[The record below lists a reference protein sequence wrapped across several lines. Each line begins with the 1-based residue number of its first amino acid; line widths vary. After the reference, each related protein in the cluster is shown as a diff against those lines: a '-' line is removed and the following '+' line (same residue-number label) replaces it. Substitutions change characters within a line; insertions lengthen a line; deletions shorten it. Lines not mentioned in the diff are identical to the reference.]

1 MNRSAYSEYSHNLL
15 SYPHDALNPS
25 DFQVGGLSAPRTLR
39 DGYQPHV
46 WRLRMTPMISH
57 SRQKKRR
64 STLQSIHTLH
74 VIKMRLIWKE
84 A

>member
-1 MNRSAYSEYSHNLL
+1 MNLSAYSEYSHNLL

-57 SRQKKRR
+57 SRQKKVK
-64 STLQSIHTLH
+64 SPAEMCIHS
-74 VIKMRLIWKE
+74 LINRNYKND
-84 A
+84 